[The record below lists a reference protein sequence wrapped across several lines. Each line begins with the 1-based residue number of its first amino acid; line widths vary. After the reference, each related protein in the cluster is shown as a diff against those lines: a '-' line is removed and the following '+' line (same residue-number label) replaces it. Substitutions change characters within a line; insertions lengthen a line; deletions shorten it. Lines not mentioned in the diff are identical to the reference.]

1 MLKNQQHRQAGQSMF
16 MSSINGLAN
25 LIGVIAGFLVGP
37 MAYSKTI
44 EPIQRFTIHHYGYG
58 WEDITAFV
66 WFVIC
71 ALVVFFIARAS
82 IGTALVMGG
91 LAIVTKLM

>member
-1 MLKNQQHRQAGQSMF
+1 MINNQKHRQAGQSMF
-16 MSSINGLAN
+16 MSSMNGLAN
-25 LIGVIAGFLVGP
+25 LIGVAAGFFLGP
-37 MAYSKTI
+37 MAYSRTI

-58 WEDITAFV
+58 WEDVTAFM

-91 LAIVTKLM
+91 LAIVTRFM